1 MRVHR
6 GLQRHTAIEHV
17 WDACQRVLAV
27 RARPVGRKR
36 AMRLAG
42 CSRRHARLP
51 GVAVAGRHMMKACV
65 VRPAG

>member
-17 WDACQRVLAV
+17 WGAGQRVLAV

-36 AMRLAG
+36 AMRLAAR
-42 CSRRHARLP
+42 SRRGTPRDRRGSLWL
-51 GVAVAGRHMMKACV
+51 RS
-65 VRPAG
+65 R